1 MADRSVRVVLSAV
14 TTQFSAGM
22 AKAAA
27 DTKKLSDH
35 LSTNRAAADALGTG
49 MMLAGGAILAGVG
62 VAAKAY
68 ADFDKAMSA
77 VKATGADARDNMR
90 DLSAAALKA
99 GADTKYSA
107 TEAAGGVEALL
118 KAGISAKDVLGGGLA
133 GSLSLAAAGEMGVA
147 DAAEV
152 AATALTQFKLTGRD
166 VGHVAD
172 LLAAGAG
179 KAQGETSDLAMALKQ
194 GGLVASQFGLSIEE
208 TVGGL
213 SAFAS
218 AGLLGSDA
226 GTSLKSMLIALANP
240 AGKSAD
246 AMRELGINA
255 YDAQGEFVGLEGLAG
270 QLHDRLGGLDDATRQ
285 QALAQIFGNDAIRAA
300 SILYDQGASGIADW
314 TAKVNDAGYATEVA
328 QTKMDNLAGDIEQLG
343 GSWETAMI
351 KFGESSNGPLR
362 GAVQALTGLVNAAAD
377 APPALQSFTMM
388 TGAAAG
394 ATLIL
399 AGGALKAKGAL
410 EAAGFASDFLG
421 KSLGGMTA
429 KAGVIGAVLTVAGMA
444 LGDWLAQQAES
455 KGVVDQLTSA
465 LENQTSAI
473 NAESR
478 AVVFSALQKRGAAD
492 AAERL
497 GISVKTLTDAALN
510 DSAAQASVTA
520 TLTKLRDARK
530 AEMDA
535 VYAQTGSVEAYG
547 GALTEAQQDELTL
560 MKALGMSSEE
570 FAKASNAARQKAE
583 AVDSAAAAD
592 AAATDAASGLAGST
606 ANLTTQQKALT
617 EAANKQAEA
626 IRNAANAQLQQS
638 GSAIGLESA
647 IDAATESVKEH
658 GRNLDINTEAG
669 RANRSALDTIAS
681 SALALQGAQREAGA
695 SSEAMTASTQRARDS
710 FVQAAE
716 KMGMSKQAAEALA
729 DSYGLIPK
737 NVSTTI
743 TATIQQ
749 PNLAAWHSAVQA
761 RMNANPLYQPVNT
774 YGAQVMRAGGG
785 AVFGP
790 GTGTSDSIAAWLSN
804 GEYVIK
810 AASVAK
816 IGLGRLDHL
825 NRFGELP
832 RFADGGRVHY
842 ASAAPRYA
850 GGGPAQSV
858 TQQLSLAGPLDLS
871 QATIS
876 TLAALLHAASSA
888 SVSSHARAL
897 DMAGR
902 PA

>member
-118 KAGISAKDVLGGGLA
+118 KAGISARDVLGGGLA

-152 AATALTQFKLTGRD
+152 AATALTQFKLTGKD

-240 AGKSAD
+240 AGKSAE

-255 YDAQGEFVGLEGLAG
+255 YDASGKFVGLEGLAG

-300 SILYDQGASGIADW
+300 SILYDQGASGIAEW

-377 APPALQSFTMM
+377 APPELQTLAMM
-388 TGAAAG
+388 TGTVAG
-394 ATLIL
+394 AMLVT
-399 AGGALKAKGAL
+399 AGGAIKLTTTLGAAKAAAEELGWSLKGMTLKAGAVGVVL
-410 EAAGFASDFLG
+410 AAAGFALSIFAGKQAAAQKLSDELRATLDQETGAITQNTRAYAAAKLQKDGVLQQAKDLG
-421 KSLGGMTA
+421 IASD
-429 KAGVIGAVLTVAGMA
+429 VAVAAA
-444 LGDWLAQQAES
+444 LGES
-455 KGVVDQLTSA
+455 
-465 LENQTSAI
+465 EAI
-473 NAESR
+473 AK
-478 AVVFSALQKRGAAD
+478 VKAA
-492 AAERL
+492 
-497 GISVKTLTDAALN
+497 TDAYL
-510 DSAAQASVTA
+510 ASREN
-520 TLTKLRDARK
+520 LREDGELYTDGYDMAR
-530 AEMDA
+530 
-535 VYAQTGSVEAYG
+535 
-547 GALTEAQQDELTL
+547 
-560 MKALGMSSEE
+560 
-570 FAKASNAARQKAE
+570 E
-583 AVDSAAAAD
+583 AVDKFNASLTGVSGPLAEQQAKMREVAAAAGVQAD
-592 AAATDAASGLAGST
+592 ATNGATDAASGLAGST
-606 ANLTTQQKALT
+606 ANLTTQQNALT

-647 IDAATESVKEH
+647 IDSATESVKEH

-774 YGAQVMRAGGG
+774 YGAPVMRAGGG

-790 GTGTSDSIAAWLSN
+790 GTGTSDSILSRLSN

-816 IGLGRLDHL
+816 IGLDRLDHL

-850 GGGPAQSV
+850 GGGPAHASRPVSGVSGQRAGMSGPV
-858 TQQLSLAGPLDLS
+858 IVHMYGTDGVIQGTFNGLLSDGLG
-871 QATIS
+871 
-876 TLAALLHAASSA
+876 AAHMSA
-888 SVSSHARAL
+888 E
-897 DMAGR
+897 MAEV
-902 PA
+902 